1 MHADPDRCYRA
12 VASRDARFDGRFVT
26 AVTTTGIY
34 CRPSCPAQTPKSAAS
49 VACLRASGTLNSPRR
64 KTMPLTLRSI
74 STWFMGGF
82 FIIAGSYHLINPTP
96 YLAMMPPYL
105 PWPAALVVIS
115 GVAEIAGGIG
125 LCIARLRLPAAW
137 GLIALLV
144 AVFPANL
151 QVAMHGWPGLD
162 LPRWIL

>member
-1 MHADPDRCYRA
+1 
-12 VASRDARFDGRFVT
+12 
-26 AVTTTGIY
+26 
-34 CRPSCPAQTPKSAAS
+34 
-49 VACLRASGTLNSPRR
+49 
-64 KTMPLTLRSI
+64 MPLTFRSI

-82 FIIAGSYHLINPTP
+82 FIIAGTYHLINPTP

-105 PWPAALVVIS
+105 PWPAALVIIS
-115 GVAEIAGGIG
+115 GVAEIVGGIG

-162 LPRWIL
+162 LPRWILWLRLPFQPFLIWLIYRCGIARPSSASARPIRG